1 MGTVPTISGVF
12 CTSSWRK
19 KRVFPELERSM
30 MASAPKRSAVATF
43 SHSTAASATSP
54 EMPRFTLT
62 FVERPSPT
70 PAGLRPAARC
80 RTLAGMAMRP
90 AATPA
95 RMNSGSRC
103 STSATARM
111 ASVMT
116 PARAKSI
123 CVTSLWA
130 VSPPVPDAVV
140 AVCGASIRMLPSLAL
155 PMSGSTSRGGRAPSQ
170 PAAALASA
178 ARYRVRP
185 RLRSCKLPV
194 MFRRAACTPP
204 RPEAHYT
211 LARAARADR
220 VWPIGRG
227 GSLSGLYLG
236 SRQSCSHCEHL
247 QSNRF
252 LQWRECLR
260 GVCHEGWGFV

>member
-1 MGTVPTISGVF
+1 
-12 CTSSWRK
+12 
-19 KRVFPELERSM
+19 M

-62 FVERPSPT
+62 FVERPEPT

-103 STSATARM
+103 SASATARM

-130 VSPPVPDAVV
+130 ASPPVPDAVV

-170 PAAALASA
+170 PAVS
-178 ARYRVRP
+178 R
-185 RLRSCKLPV
+185 KLPDMSPLAGRCAV
-194 MFRRAACTPP
+194 QALT
-204 RPEAHYT
+204 T
-211 LARAARADR
+211 LYA
-220 VWPIGRG
+220 
-227 GSLSGLYLG
+227 
-236 SRQSCSHCEHL
+236 
-247 QSNRF
+247 
-252 LQWRECLR
+252 
-260 GVCHEGWGFV
+260 GWGGEANLCTYR